1 MDLFSFELSDRNILV
16 YRSVYAPVKSNMFT
30 ILTGNE
36 AVVFD
41 PNEDEDLLVLFKEN
55 GIEKVHILLTH
66 GHFDHISGVMWLK
79 ENTGATVYCQERCA
93 ERLMN
98 SKRPLA
104 RLVALVLADE
114 DRKDGGTR
122 YQDFKRT
129 YKPFTI
135 VADRTFFDSDSLHIG
150 DLDFDVTSTPGHS
163 EGSACYCMFGGMVF
177 TGDTLIQDTSVITTF
192 PGGNKVDF
200 ENIALPY
207 LKNLSKKTIVMPGHG
222 DPFILKDTNNI

>member
-1 MDLFSFELSDRNILV
+1 MDVFSFELADRKILV
-16 YRSVYAPVKSNMFT
+16 YRSVFAPVKSNMFT
-30 ILTGNE
+30 ILSEKE

-41 PNEDEDLLVLFKEN
+41 PNEDEELLVLFKDK

-66 GHFDHISGVMWLK
+66 GHYDHISGVMWLK
-79 ENTGATVYCQERCA
+79 ENTDATIYCQERCA
-93 ERLMN
+93 KRLMN

-114 DRKDGGTR
+114 DKKDGGNR
-122 YQDFKRT
+122 YHDFKRT

-135 VADRTFFDSDSLHIG
+135 VADRTFVDTDRLNIG
-150 DLDFDVTSTPGHS
+150 NYDFEVTSTPGHS
-163 EGSACYCMFGGMVF
+163 EGSACYCLLGKMVF
-177 TGDTLIQDTSVITTF
+177 TGDTLIQNTPVITTF

-207 LKNLSKKTIVMPGHG
+207 LKKLSSDTIVMPGHG

>member
-1 MDLFSFELSDRNILV
+1 MNLFSFEVADRKIEV

-41 PNEDEDLLVLFKEN
+41 PNEDEDLLVLLREK

-66 GHFDHISGVMWLK
+66 GHYDHISGVMWLK
-79 ENTGATVYCQERCA
+79 EHTGATVYCQERCA

-114 DRKDGGTR
+114 DRKDGGSR
-122 YQDFKRT
+122 YQEFKKS
-129 YKPFTI
+129 YK
-135 VADRTFFDSDSLHIG
+135 
-150 DLDFDVTSTPGHS
+150 
-163 EGSACYCMFGGMVF
+163 
-177 TGDTLIQDTSVITTF
+177 
-192 PGGNKVDF
+192 
-200 ENIALPY
+200 
-207 LKNLSKKTIVMPGHG
+207 
-222 DPFILKDTNNI
+222 

>member
-1 MDLFSFELSDRNILV
+1 MDLFSFELADRNILV

-41 PNEDEDLLVLFKEN
+41 PNENENLLVLFKEN
-55 GIEKVHILLTH
+55 GIERVHILLTH

-79 ENTGATVYCQERCA
+79 ENTDATVYCQDRCA

-114 DRKDGGTR
+114 DRKDGGHR
-122 YQDFKRT
+122 YQEFKKS

-135 VADRTFFDSDSLHIG
+135 VADRTFVDSDSLHIG

-163 EGSACYCMFGGMVF
+163 EGSTCYCLLGKMVF
-177 TGDTLIQDTSVITTF
+177 TGDTLIQDTPVITTF

-207 LKNLSKKTIVMPGHG
+207 LKKLNKDAIVMPGHG
-222 DPFILKDTNNI
+222 DPFTLKDTNNI

>member
-1 MDLFSFELSDRNILV
+1 MDLFSFEIADRKIVV

-41 PNEDEDLLVLFKEN
+41 PNEDEKLIELFKEK

-79 ENTGATVYCQERCA
+79 DYTGATVYCQESCA

-114 DRKDGGTR
+114 DRKDGGSR
-122 YQDFKRT
+122 YPDFKKT

-135 VADRTFFDSDSLHIG
+135 IADRTFVDSDSLHIG
-150 DLDFDVTSTPGHS
+150 DLEFEVTSTPGHS
-163 EGSACYCMFGGMVF
+163 EGSACYCLLGKMVF
-177 TGDTLIQDTSVITTF
+177 TGDTLIKDTSVITTF

-200 ENIALPY
+200 ESITLPY
-207 LKNLSKKTIVMPGHG
+207 LKKLSKETIVLPGHG

>member
-1 MDLFSFELSDRNILV
+1 MDLFSFELADRNILV

-41 PNEDEDLLVLFKEN
+41 PNENEDLLVLFKEN
-55 GIEKVHILLTH
+55 GIERVHILLTH

-79 ENTGATVYCQERCA
+79 QNTDATVYCQERCA

-114 DRKDGGTR
+114 DRKDGGRR
-122 YQDFKRT
+122 YQEFRKS

-135 VADRTFFDSDSLHIG
+135 VADRTFVDSDSLHIG
-150 DLDFDVTSTPGHS
+150 DLEFEVISTPGHS
-163 EGSACYCMFGGMVF
+163 EGSACYSLCGEMVF
-177 TGDTLIQDTSVITTF
+177 TGDTLIQNTSIITTF
-192 PGGNKVDF
+192 PGGNKVDY
-200 ENIALPY
+200 ENITLPY
-207 LKNLSKKTIVMPGHG
+207 LKRLKKDTTVMPGHG

>member
-1 MDLFSFELSDRNILV
+1 MDLFSFELTERKIEV

-41 PNEDEDLLVLFKEN
+41 PNENEELLVLFREK

-66 GHFDHISGVMWLK
+66 GHYDHISGVMWLK
-79 ENTGATVYCQERCA
+79 EHTDATVYCHERCS

-104 RLVALVLADE
+104 RLVALVLAEE
-114 DRKDGGTR
+114 DRKDGGSR
-122 YQDFKRT
+122 YQDFKKT

-135 VADRTFFDSDSLHIG
+135 VADRTFVDSDCLHIG
-150 DLDFDVTSTPGHS
+150 DLDLEVTSTPGHS
-163 EGSACYCMFGGMVF
+163 EGSACYCLQGKMVF
-177 TGDTLIQDTSVITTF
+177 TGDTLIQNTPVITSF
-192 PGGNKVDF
+192 LGGNKVDF

-207 LKNLSKKTIVMPGHG
+207 LKKLSKETIVMPGHG
-222 DPFILKDTNNI
+222 DPFIIKDTNNI

>member
-1 MDLFSFELSDRNILV
+1 MDLFSFEFADRRIEV
-16 YRSVYAPVKSNMFT
+16 YRSIYAPVKSNMFT

-41 PNEDEDLLVLFKEN
+41 PNEDEELIELFKEK

-66 GHFDHISGVMWLK
+66 GHYDHISGVMWLK
-79 ENTGATVYCQERCA
+79 ENTETTVCCQERCA

-114 DRKDGGTR
+114 DRKDGGSR
-122 YQDFKRT
+122 YQDFKRS

-135 VADRTFFDSDSLHIG
+135 IADRTFVDSDSIHIG
-150 DLDFDVTSTPGHS
+150 DLEFEVTSTPGHS
-163 EGSACYCMFGGMVF
+163 EGSACYCLLGKMVF
-177 TGDTLIQDTSVITTF
+177 TGDTLIQNTSVITTF

-200 ENIALPY
+200 ENITLPY
-207 LKNLSKKTIVMPGHG
+207 LKKLSKETIVMPGHG

>member
-1 MDLFSFELSDRNILV
+1 
-16 YRSVYAPVKSNMFT
+16 MFT

-41 PNEDEDLLVLFKEN
+41 PNENEELLVQFREK

-66 GHFDHISGVMWLK
+66 GHYDHISGVMWLK
-79 ENTGATVYCQERCA
+79 EHTDATVYCQERCA

-114 DRKDGGTR
+114 DRKDGGHR
-122 YQDFKRT
+122 YQEFKNS
-129 YKPFTI
+129 YKPFKV
-135 VADRTFFDSDSLHIG
+135 VADRTFVNSDCLHIG
-150 DLDFDVTSTPGHS
+150 DLGFDVTSTPGHS
-163 EGSACYCMFGGMVF
+163 EGSACYCLLGKMVF
-177 TGDTLIQDTSVITTF
+177 TGDTLIQSTPVITTF

-207 LKNLSKKTIVMPGHG
+207 LKKLSKETIVMPGHG

>member
-1 MDLFSFELSDRNILV
+1 MDLFSFEIADKKILV

-41 PNEDEDLLVLFKEN
+41 PNVDEDLLVLFKEN
-55 GIEKVHILLTH
+55 GIEKVHIFLTH

-79 ENTGATVYCQERCA
+79 EHVKATVYCQERCA

-114 DRKDGGTR
+114 DRKDGGSR
-122 YQDFKRT
+122 YQDFKKS

-135 VADRTFFDSDSLHIG
+135 VADRTFVDSDRLDIG
-150 DLDFDVTSTPGHS
+150 DLEFNVTSTPGHS
-163 EGSACYCMFGGMVF
+163 EGSACYCLYGEMAF
-177 TGDTLIQDTSVITTF
+177 TGDTLIQNTSVITTF

-207 LKNLSKKTIVMPGHG
+207 LKELSKETIVMPGHG

>member
-1 MDLFSFELSDRNILV
+1 MDLFSFEIADRNIEV

-41 PNEDEDLLVLFKEN
+41 PNEDEDLLVLLREK
-55 GIEKVHILLTH
+55 GIEKVHVLLTH
-66 GHFDHISGVMWLK
+66 GHYDHISGVMWLK
-79 ENTGATVYCQERCA
+79 EHTDATVYCQERCA

-122 YQDFKRT
+122 YQDFKNS

-135 VADRTFFDSDSLHIG
+135 VADRTFVNSDSLHIG
-150 DLDFDVTSTPGHS
+150 NLDFEVISTPGHS
-163 EGSACYCMFGGMVF
+163 EGSACYSLCGEMVF
-177 TGDTLIQDTSVITTF
+177 TGDTLIQKTPVITTF
-192 PGGNKVDF
+192 PGGNKVDY
-200 ENIALPY
+200 ENITLPY
-207 LKNLSKKTIVMPGHG
+207 LKKMKMDTIVMPGHG
-222 DPFILKDTNNI
+222 DPFILKETNNI

>member
-1 MDLFSFELSDRNILV
+1 MDVFSFELADRKILV
-16 YRSVYAPVKSNMFT
+16 YRSVFAPVKSNMFT
-30 ILTGNE
+30 ILSEKE

-41 PNEDEDLLVLFKEN
+41 PNEDEELLVLFKDQ

-66 GHFDHISGVMWLK
+66 GHYDHISGVMWLK
-79 ENTGATVYCQERCA
+79 ENTDATIYCQESCA
-93 ERLMN
+93 KRLMN

-122 YQDFKRT
+122 YHDFKRT

-135 VADRTFFDSDSLHIG
+135 VADRTFVDTDRLHIG
-150 DLDFDVTSTPGHS
+150 HYDFEVTSTPGHS
-163 EGSACYCMFGGMVF
+163 EGSACYCLLGKMVF
-177 TGDTLIQDTSVITTF
+177 TGDTLIQNTPVITTF

-207 LKNLSKKTIVMPGHG
+207 LKKQNRDTIVMPGHG

>member
-1 MDLFSFELSDRNILV
+1 MDLFSFELADRKIEV

-36 AVVFD
+36 AIVFD
-41 PNEDEDLLVLFKEN
+41 PNEDEDLLVLFKGN
-55 GIEKVHILLTH
+55 GIETVHILLTH

-79 ENTGATVYCQERCA
+79 ENTDAIVYCQESCA

-114 DRKDGGTR
+114 DRKDGGHR
-122 YQDFKRT
+122 YQEFRKS

-135 VADRTFFDSDSLHIG
+135 VADRTFVESDCLHIG

-163 EGSACYCMFGGMVF
+163 EGSACYCLVGKMVF
-177 TGDTLIQDTSVITTF
+177 TGDTLIQNTPVITTF
-192 PGGNKVDF
+192 PGGNKVDY
-200 ENIALPY
+200 EEIALPY
-207 LKNLSKKTIVMPGHG
+207 LKNLSKDTIVMPGHG
-222 DPFILKDTNNI
+222 NPFILKDTNNI